1 MRYAPRDLF
10 KTQFYSKPAQ
20 AFLTLDKT
28 WMGGPGHKI

>member
-20 AFLTLDKT
+20 AFLTLDN
-28 WMGGPGHKI
+28 MDGGPRS